1 MADEANERT
10 LRFEDRMRDADA
22 LAWSIEKDP
31 MLRSTII
38 AVLVLDRTPD
48 RALVAD
54 RLDRGSRLVPR
65 LRQRVVSSP
74 WSLAPPRWEVDPYFD
89 LDYHLR
95 WTRAAGSED
104 IGQVLHMAEPIA
116 MQGFD
121 RDRPLWEMTVIEGL
135 TEGRAAVIMKIHHSI
150 TDGVGAVK
158 IGMVLFDLERNPPG
172 PPPPVPA
179 APPVH
184 VLNRAERFVDAFG
197 HERRRQLGIA
207 RRFPGAVGRA
217 LARAASDPAAT
228 IEDLGTTVASA
239 ARMLRP
245 ASTPLSPVMTGRS
258 LSMHFDTITVPL
270 AETKAAA
277 KRGGGKLNDAFV
289 TAVARGFRYYHDK
302 HGAAPDTLRMG
313 MPVNVRTAETADLA
327 GNQWAPT
334 RFALPVS
341 VDDPL
346 EHLQVVRGV
355 ITTQRAEPALGLVEP
370 LASVLYRLPTTLLAG
385 LFGSMLKGVDFTT
398 SNVPGVPVPV
408 FFAGARVLSQFPLG
422 PLSGSAVNLCLLSYT
437 DGLHIGVNS
446 DLAAVPDP
454 DVLHACLLNG
464 FDDITHLASPPA
476 RVRGGGRRATVVS
489 DRHPTPVPLEPAG
502 GGRSDGG
509 AGR

>member
-1 MADEANERT
+1 VTVADDTDARQT
-10 LRFEDRMRDADA
+10 LRFEHRMRDADA

-31 MLRSTII
+31 MLRSTIT
-38 AVLVLDRTPD
+38 AVLVLDGAPARPQVTARLE
-48 RALVAD
+48 RA
-54 RLDRGSRLVPR
+54 SRLVPR

-104 IGQVLHMAEPIA
+104 LDQVLRAAEPIA

-135 TEGRAAVIMKIHHSI
+135 TDDRAAVIMKIHHSI

-158 IGMVLFDLERNPPG
+158 IGMVLFDLERRPAE
-172 PPPPVPA
+172 PPPPLPPA
-179 APPVH
+179 PVVH
-184 VLNRAERFVDAFG
+184 VLSRAERFRDAFG
-197 HERRRQLGIA
+197 HERRRQLGMA
-207 RRFPGAVGRA
+207 RRFPHAVGRA
-217 LARAASDPAAT
+217 LTRAAADPAAT
-228 IEDLGTTVASA
+228 AQDVGATVASA

-245 ASTPLSPVMTGRS
+245 ATTPLSPVMTGRS
-258 LSMHFDTITVPL
+258 LSMHFDTLTVPL

-302 HGAAPDTLRMG
+302 HGAAPEHLRMG
-313 MPVNVRTAETADLA
+313 MPINVRTAETQDLA

-334 RFALPVS
+334 RFPVPIR

-346 EHLQVVRGV
+346 EHLQVIRGV
-355 ITTQRAEPALGLVEP
+355 IAAQRREPAVGLVEP

-385 LFGSMLKGVDFTT
+385 LFGSMLRGVDFTT
-398 SNVPGVPVPV
+398 SNVPGVPVPLY
-408 FFAGARVLSQFPLG
+408 FSGAKILAQFPLG
-422 PLSGSAVNLCLLSYT
+422 PLSGAAANLCLLSYI
-437 DGLHIGVNS
+437 DQLHIGVNS

-454 DVLHACLLNG
+454 DVLHACLRTG
-464 FDDITHLASPPA
+464 FEDIAGLA
-476 RVRGGGRRATVVS
+476 
-489 DRHPTPVPLEPAG
+489 
-502 GGRSDGG
+502 
-509 AGR
+509 

>member
-1 MADEANERT
+1 M
-10 LRFEDRMRDADA
+10 RFEDRMRDADA
-22 LAWSIEKDP
+22 LAWSIERDP
-31 MLRSTII
+31 MLRSTIT
-38 AVLVLDRTPD
+38 AVLILDRTPD
-48 RALVAD
+48 RALVTD
-54 RLDRGSRLVPR
+54 RLERGSRLVPR
-65 LRQRVVSSP
+65 LRQRVMSSP

-95 WTRAAGSED
+95 WTRASGAAD
-104 IGQVLHMAEPIA
+104 IDQVMRVAEPIA

-135 TEGRAAVIMKIHHSI
+135 HDDGAAVIMKIHHSI

-158 IGMVLFDLERNPPG
+158 IGMVLFDLERTPPG
-172 PPPPVPA
+172 PPPPMPI
-179 APPVH
+179 APVVH
-184 VLNRAERFVDAFG
+184 VLNRAERFRDAFG
-197 HERRRQLGIA
+197 HERRRQLGMA
-207 RRFPGAVGRA
+207 RRFPRTLGRA
-217 LARAASDPAAT
+217 LTRAAADPVAAFG
-228 IEDLGTTVASA
+228 DVGTTVTSA

-258 LSMHFDTITVPL
+258 LSVHFDTVTVPL

-302 HGAAPDTLRMG
+302 HGAAPARLRMG
-313 MPVNVRTAETADLA
+313 MPINVRTAETADLA

-334 RFALPVS
+334 RFPLPIR

-355 ITTQRAEPALGLVEP
+355 IAAQRAEPAVGLVEP
-370 LASVLYRLPTTLLAG
+370 LASVLYRLPTTMLAG
-385 LFGSMLKGVDFTT
+385 LFGSMLRGVDFTT

-408 FFAGARVLSQFPLG
+408 FFAGAKLLAQFPLG
-422 PLSGSAVNLCLLSYT
+422 PLSGAAANLCLLSYV
-437 DGLHIGVNS
+437 DQLHIGVNS

-454 DVLHACLLNG
+454 DVLHSCLLAG
-464 FDDITHLASPPA
+464 FEDIAGLA
-476 RVRGGGRRATVVS
+476 
-489 DRHPTPVPLEPAG
+489 
-502 GGRSDGG
+502 
-509 AGR
+509 

>member
-1 MADEANERT
+1 VDVADETNGRT
-10 LRFEDRMRDADA
+10 LRFDDRMGDADA

-31 MLRSTII
+31 LLRSTII
-38 AVLVLDRTPD
+38 VVLVLDRTPD
-48 RALVAD
+48 RALVTQ
-54 RLDRGSRLVPR
+54 RRERGSRLVPR

-95 WTRAAGSED
+95 WTRAAGTEDLSE
-104 IGQVLHMAEPIA
+104 VLRAAEPIA

-121 RDRPLWEMTVIEGL
+121 RERPLWEMTVIEGL
-135 TEGRAAVIMKIHHSI
+135 TDDRAAIIMKIHHSI

-158 IGMVLFDLERNPPG
+158 IGMVLFDLERTPPG
-172 PPPPVPA
+172 PPPPLPA
-179 APPVH
+179 APVVH
-184 VLNRAERFVDAFG
+184 VLNRAERFLDAFG

-207 RRFPGAVGRA
+207 RRFPSALGRA
-217 LARAASDPAAT
+217 LTRVAADPS
-228 IEDLGTTVASA
+228 GTAQDVGATVASA

-258 LSMHFDTITVPL
+258 LSMRFDTLSVPL

-289 TAVARGFRYYHDK
+289 TAVARGFRYYHDR
-302 HGAAPDTLRMG
+302 HGAAPERLRMG
-313 MPVNVRTAETADLA
+313 MPINVRTSETADLA

-334 RFALPVS
+334 RFPLPIR

-355 ITTQRAEPALGLVEP
+355 IAVQRGEPAVGLVEP
-370 LASVLYRLPTTLLAG
+370 LSSLLHRLPTTVLTG
-385 LFGSMLKGVDFTT
+385 IFGSMLKGVDFTT

-408 FFAGARVLSQFPLG
+408 YFAGAKLLAQFPLG
-422 PLSGSAVNLCLLSYT
+422 PLGGSAVNLCLLSYI
-437 DGLHIGVNS
+437 DQLHIGVNS

-454 DVLHACLLNG
+454 DVLHTCLLAG
-464 FDDITHLASPPA
+464 FEDIAELA
-476 RVRGGGRRATVVS
+476 
-489 DRHPTPVPLEPAG
+489 
-502 GGRSDGG
+502 
-509 AGR
+509 

>member
-1 MADEANERT
+1 MAEATDR

-22 LAWSIEKDP
+22 LAWSVEKDP
-31 MLRSTII
+31 MLRSTIT
-38 AVLVLDRTPD
+38 AVLILDAAPD
-48 RALVAD
+48 RRLVAD
-54 RLDRGSRLVPR
+54 RLERGSRLVPR

-95 WTRAAGSED
+95 WTRAAGAADVGE
-104 IGQVLHMAEPIA
+104 VLRAAEPIA

-135 TEGRAAVIMKIHHSI
+135 TEDRAAIVMKIHHSI

-158 IGMVLFDLERNPPG
+158 IGMVLFDLERTPPG
-172 PPPPVPA
+172 PPPPLPM
-179 APPVH
+179 APVVH
-184 VLNRAERFVDAFG
+184 VLNRAERFLDAFG
-197 HERRRQLGIA
+197 HERRRQLGRA
-207 RRFPGAVGRA
+207 RRFPSAVGRA
-217 LARAASDPAAT
+217 LTRAAAAPSGAA
-228 IEDLGTTVASA
+228 EDVGATVASA

-245 ASTPLSPVMTGRS
+245 ASTPLSPVMTRRS
-258 LSMHFDTITVPL
+258 LSMRFDTLTVPL

-302 HGAAPDTLRMG
+302 HGAAPDQLRMG
-313 MPVNVRTAETADLA
+313 MPINVRTAETADLA

-334 RFALPVS
+334 RFPVPIR

-346 EHLQVVRGV
+346 EHLQVIRGV
-355 ITTQRAEPALGLVEP
+355 IAVQRGEPAVGLVEP
-370 LASVLYRLPTTLLAG
+370 LSSVLYRLPTTLLTG
-385 LFGSMLKGVDFTT
+385 IFGSMLKGVDFTT

-408 FFAGARVLSQFPLG
+408 YFAGAKLLAQFPLG
-422 PLSGSAVNLCLLSYT
+422 PLGGSAVNLCLLSYV
-437 DGLHIGVNS
+437 DQLHIGVNS

-454 DVLHACLLNG
+454 DVLHTCLLAG
-464 FDDITHLASPPA
+464 FADIADLA
-476 RVRGGGRRATVVS
+476 
-489 DRHPTPVPLEPAG
+489 
-502 GGRSDGG
+502 
-509 AGR
+509 

>member
-1 MADEANERT
+1 MADETNERK

-48 RALVAD
+48 RALVTQ
-54 RLDRGSRLVPR
+54 RLERGSRLVPR

-74 WSLAPPRWEVDPYFD
+74 WSVAPPRWEVDPYFD

-95 WTRAAGSED
+95 WARAAGSED
-104 IGQVLHMAEPIA
+104 TAQVLRMAEPIA

-121 RDRPLWEMTVIEGL
+121 HDRPLWEMTVVEGL
-135 TEGRAAVIMKIHHSI
+135 TDDRAAVIMKIHHSI

-158 IGMVLFDLERNPPG
+158 IGMVLFDLERTPPG
-172 PPPPVPA
+172 PRPPLPVAPA
-179 APPVH
+179 VH
-184 VLNRAERFVDAFG
+184 VLNRFERFRDALD
-197 HERRRQLGIA
+197 HERRRQRDAA
-207 RRFPGAVGRA
+207 RRFPATVGRT
-217 LARAASDPAAT
+217 LARAASDPAA
-228 IEDLGTTVASA
+228 IVGEFGTTVASA

-258 LSMHFDTITVPL
+258 LSMHFDTLTIAL

-277 KRGGGKLNDAFV
+277 RRGGGRLNDAFV
-289 TAVARGFRYYHDK
+289 TGVARGMRYYHDK
-302 HGAAPDTLRMG
+302 HGATPDKLRMG
-313 MPVNVRTAETADLA
+313 MPISVRTAATADLA

-334 RFALPVS
+334 RILLPIA

-355 ITTQRAEPALGLVEP
+355 IAAQRAEPAVGLVQP
-370 LASVLYRLPTTLLAG
+370 LASVLHRLPTTMLTG
-385 LFGSMLKGVDFTT
+385 IFGSMLKGVDFTT
-398 SNVPGVPVPV
+398 SNVPGVPFPV
-408 FFAGARVLSQFPLG
+408 FFAGAEVLAQFPLG
-422 PLSGSAVNLCLLSYT
+422 PLSGSAVNLCLLSYV

-454 DVLHACLLNG
+454 DVLHACLLDG
-464 FDDITHLASPPA
+464 FDDIAHL
-476 RVRGGGRRATVVS
+476 V
-489 DRHPTPVPLEPAG
+489 
-502 GGRSDGG
+502 
-509 AGR
+509 

>member
-1 MADEANERT
+1 VTVAQDAQQ

-38 AVLVLDRTPD
+38 AVLILDRAPD
-48 RALVAD
+48 RARLVD
-54 RLDRGSRLVPR
+54 RLERGSRLVPR

-74 WSLAPPRWEVDPYFD
+74 WSVAPPRWEVDPYFD

-104 IGQVLHMAEPIA
+104 VDQVMHAAEPIA

-135 TEGRAAVIMKIHHSI
+135 TEDRAAVIMKIHHSI

-158 IGMVLFDLERNPPG
+158 IGMILFDLERVPAGGSSPL
-172 PPPPVPA
+172 PA
-179 APPVH
+179 APAVH
-184 VLNRAERFVDAFG
+184 VLNRLERFRDAFDY
-197 HERRRQLGIA
+197 ERRRQLGAA
-207 RRFPGAVGRA
+207 RRFPHVLRRAVI
-217 LARAASDPAAT
+217 RAAADPAAT
-228 IEDLGTTVASA
+228 IHDVGATVASA

-245 ASTPLSPVMTGRS
+245 AITPLSPVMTGRS
-258 LSMHFDTITVPL
+258 LSMHFDTLSVPL

-277 KRGGGKLNDAFV
+277 RRGGGKLNDAFV
-289 TAVARGFRYYHDK
+289 TAVARGLRYYHDK
-302 HGAAPDTLRMG
+302 HGTEPAMLRMG
-313 MPVNVRTAETADLA
+313 MPINVRTAETADLA

-334 RFALPVS
+334 RFPIPIR

-355 ITTQRAEPALGLVEP
+355 IGAQRREPAMGLVEP
-370 LASVLYRLPTTLLAG
+370 LASVLYRFPTTILVG

-398 SNVPGVPVPV
+398 SNVPGVSFPLY
-408 FFAGARVLSQFPLG
+408 FAGAKLLTQFPLG
-422 PLSGSAVNLCLLSYT
+422 PLSGAAANFCLLSYI
-437 DGLHIGVNS
+437 DQLDIGINS

-454 DVLHACLLNG
+454 DVLHACLLDG
-464 FDDITHLASPPA
+464 FEDIANLA
-476 RVRGGGRRATVVS
+476 
-489 DRHPTPVPLEPAG
+489 
-502 GGRSDGG
+502 
-509 AGR
+509 

>member
-1 MADEANERT
+1 MAQETDDRQ
-10 LRFEDRMRDADA
+10 LRFEDRMSDADA

-48 RALVAD
+48 RDLVHQ
-54 RLDRGSRLVPR
+54 RLERGSRLVPR

-95 WTRAAGSED
+95 WTRAAAPAD
-104 IGQVLHMAEPIA
+104 LGQVLSVAEPIA

-121 RDRPLWEMTVIEGL
+121 RDRPLWEMTVVEGL
-135 TEGRAAVIMKIHHSI
+135 TNDAAAVIMKIHHSI

-158 IGMVLFDLERNPPG
+158 IGMVLFDLERTPPG
-172 PPPPVPA
+172 PPPPLPPA
-179 APPVH
+179 PVVH
-184 VLNRAERFVDAFG
+184 VLNRFDRFLDAFG
-197 HERRRQLGIA
+197 HERRRQLGMA
-207 RRFPGAVGRA
+207 QRFPGAVAHAVTRT
-217 LARAASDPAAT
+217 LADPSGAT
-228 IEDLGTTVASA
+228 EDVATTLASA

-245 ASTPLSPVMTGRS
+245 ASTPLSPIMVGRS
-258 LSMHFDTITVPL
+258 LSMRFDTLTVPL

-277 KRGGGKLNDAFV
+277 RRGGGKLNDAFV

-302 HGAAPDTLRMG
+302 HGAAPDKLRMG
-313 MPVNVRTAETADLA
+313 MPINVRTAATADLA

-334 RFALPVS
+334 RFPLPIR

-355 ITTQRAEPALGLVEP
+355 VATQRAEPAVGLVEP

-385 LFGSMLKGVDFTT
+385 VFGSMLKGVDFTT

-408 FFAGARVLSQFPLG
+408 YFAGAELLAQFPLG
-422 PLSGSAVNLCLLSYT
+422 PLGGSAVNLCLLSYV
-437 DGLHIGVNS
+437 DQLHIGVNS

-454 DVLHACLLNG
+454 DVLHACLRAG
-464 FDDITHLASPPA
+464 FEDIAALA
-476 RVRGGGRRATVVS
+476 
-489 DRHPTPVPLEPAG
+489 
-502 GGRSDGG
+502 
-509 AGR
+509 